1 MFTGLIEEIGVVD
14 SAVQYKGGKKIRVKA
29 NKVLEGVSIDDSIA
43 INGCCQTVVSYASKT
58 FEVVSI
64 EETLRKSNL
73 GELKK
78 GDRVNLERAMVSGDR
93 LGGHIVQGHV
103 DCVGEVSRIFN
114 EATSRQIS
122 IKFPNEF
129 QNNVIDV
136 GSICINGI
144 SLTVANTKDN
154 ELTVAVIPHTLSETN
169 ISELVIGD
177 KVNLEF
183 DMIGKYIS
191 KMVEPYLDKLGAKK
205 ESVFNQ
211 FRHSLD

>member
-1 MFTGLIEEIGVVD
+1 MFTGLIEEIGMID
-14 SAVQYKGGKKIRVKA
+14 SAVQYKGGRKIRVKA
-29 NKVLEGVSIDDSIA
+29 NKVLEGIGIDDSIA
-43 INGCCQTVVSYASKT
+43 INGCCQTVVNYDSNI

-64 EETLRKSNL
+64 EETLRKTNL

-78 GDRVNLERAMVSGDR
+78 GDRVNLERAMISGGR

-103 DCVGEVSRIFN
+103 DCVGEVSRIIN
-114 EATSRQIS
+114 EPTSRQIS
-122 IKFPNEF
+122 IKFPKEF
-129 QNNVIDV
+129 ENNVINV

-169 ISELVIGD
+169 ISELVVGN

-191 KMVEPYLDKLGAKK
+191 KMVEPYLDKLGMKK
-205 ESVFNQ
+205 DSVFDQ
-211 FRHSLD
+211 FRHNLD